1 MRRLLTS
8 FLLIAAGVLAP
19 ATTYA
24 QQQSFNLQ
32 LGGFVPH
39 GEDARPIDDVLR
51 NNLDFLVFDL
61 SDFSTFNI
69 NGEWE
74 FPLNDKI
81 SGSLGLG
88 FNTSSEPSVY
98 LNYVEDNHTEIEQ
111 ELKLRIVPFT
121 AAIRLIPF
129 GQHNPVQ
136 PYVGAGVGVFM
147 WRYAES
153 GEFVDFSNGDVF
165 RDSFVGT
172 GANAGPVIFGGINFV
187 GDVFGAGF
195 DIRYQSAEGDLP
207 ADQGFS
213 GTKIDL
219 GGWTYAAN
227 FKVRF

>member
-1 MRRLLTS
+1 MRRLLLVS
-8 FLLIAAGVLAP
+8 ALFIAAGVLTP
-19 ATTYA
+19 ATSYA
-24 QQQSFNLQ
+24 QQSFNLQ

-39 GEDARPIDDVLR
+39 GEDARPFDDVLR
-51 NNLDFLVFDL
+51 NNLDFLVFDIN
-61 SDFSTFNI
+61 DFSTFNI

-88 FNTSSEPSVY
+88 FNTASEPSVY
-98 LNYVEDNHTEIEQ
+98 LNYVEDNHTEIQQ

-129 GQHNPVQ
+129 GQRNPVQ
-136 PYVGAGVGVFM
+136 PYIGAGVGVFM

-153 GEFVDFSNGDVF
+153 GEFVDFSDGSVF

-187 GDVFGAGF
+187 GDVFGAASTSATSRPKAICPP
-195 DIRYQSAEGDLP
+195 IRDSPG
-207 ADQGFS
+207 S
-213 GTKIDL
+213 TIDL

-227 FKVRF
+227 FKIKF

>member
-1 MRRLLTS
+1 MRRLLLVS
-8 FLLIAAGVLAP
+8 LVFVVVGVFAP
-19 ATTYA
+19 APGYA
-24 QQQSFNLQ
+24 QQSFTLQ

-39 GEDARPIDDVLR
+39 GEDARSFDDVLK
-51 NNLDFLVFDL
+51 NNLDFLVFDID
-61 SDFSTFNI
+61 DFSTFNI

-81 SGSLGLG
+81 AGSLGLG

-98 LNYVEDNHTEIEQ
+98 LDYVEDNRTEIEQ
-111 ELKLRIVPFT
+111 ELKLRVVPFT
-121 AAIRLIPF
+121 AAVRLIPF
-129 GQHNPVQ
+129 GQRNPVQ
-136 PYVGAGVGVFM
+136 PYIGAGVGVFM

-153 GEFVDFSNGDVF
+153 GEFVDFSDGSVF

-172 GANAGPVIFGGINFV
+172 GAATGPVIFGGINFV

-207 ADQGFS
+207 EDQGFS
-213 GTKIDL
+213 GSKIDL
-219 GGWTYAAN
+219 GGWTYSAN

>member
-24 QQQSFNLQ
+24 QQSFNLQ

-111 ELKLRIVPFT
+111 ELKLRIVPYT
-121 AAIRLIPF
+121 AVLYDLTGGTWVYVHSDPMAFVRQAIKIDTIKGNNVYLSDGPSLGTKVLAAAVPQVF
-129 GQHNPVQ
+129 GTEK
-136 PYVGAGVGVFM
+136 GVGH
-147 WRYAES
+147 
-153 GEFVDFSNGDVF
+153 
-165 RDSFVGT
+165 
-172 GANAGPVIFGGINFV
+172 
-187 GDVFGAGF
+187 
-195 DIRYQSAEGDLP
+195 
-207 ADQGFS
+207 
-213 GTKIDL
+213 
-219 GGWTYAAN
+219 
-227 FKVRF
+227 

>member
-39 GEDARPIDDVLR
+39 GEDARPVDDVLR

-61 SDFSTFNI
+61 NDFSTFNI

-74 FPLNDKI
+74 FPLHDKI

-98 LNYVEDNHTEIEQ
+98 LDFVEDNHTEIEQ

-129 GQHNPVQ
+129 GQRNPVQ

-153 GEFVDFSNGDVF
+153 GEFVDFSDGSVF
-165 RDSFVGT
+165 RDSFVGK

-213 GTKIDL
+213 GSKIDL

-227 FKVRF
+227 FKVKF